1 MSVLAQWLVF
11 FVAITLALLGLL
23 AYQPGLVR
31 QRGGKALAF
40 VAFFALPLAI
50 TGLGANGHMEQSKST
65 EFCLSCHVMEPYG
78 TSLRVDS
85 EEHLAAVHYQN
96 NLVPQKKACFT
107 CHTQYTMYGD
117 FAAKLNGMKHV
128 WVYYTGQ
135 TPEKLELYE
144 PYQNRECLSC
154 HGGARSFLEGEVH
167 VDFIEE
173 LKSGETSCLECHD
186 VVHDVDELGGMDLWG
201 EEVAVHE

>member
-1 MSVLAQWLVF
+1 MTVLAQWLAF
-11 FVAITLALLGLL
+11 FTAITIGLLGLL

-40 VAFFALPLAI
+40 VAFCALPVAI
-50 TGLGANGHMEQSKST
+50 TSLGVGGHMEQSKST

-78 TSLRVDS
+78 TSLLVDS
-85 EEHLAAVHYQN
+85 GDHLAAVHFQN
-96 NLVPQKKACFT
+96 NWVPQETGCFT

-117 FAAKLNGMKHV
+117 FAAKINGMKHV
-128 WVYYTGQ
+128 LVYYTGK

-154 HGGARSFLEGEVH
+154 HGAARSFLEDELH
-167 VDFIEE
+167 VDFMEE
-173 LKSGETSCLECHD
+173 LRTGETSCLECHD
-186 VVHDVDELGGMDLWG
+186 LVHDVDGLEGLDLWG
-201 EEVAVHE
+201 EEVASK